1 MNFSLMPATKGRTM
15 VSKTIYIRGMTCA
28 ACVSHVTDA
37 ISSVPGVESAQVSL
51 VTDSA
56 NVEFASS
63 TVEDPDAE
71 TEIWGAISAAV
82 GDAGYSVA
90 VRSESVGRTESR
102 LTDSAEAR
110 SESQKA
116 DLLSTRNGAIVSV
129 FAAAFIMVTTFARSI
144 YAPDIPSY
152 ALNLLFFAIAIP
164 IQIRVAAPFYQSAW
178 AAAKRKTSNMN
189 SLVVVGT
196 SVAFGYSALVTITQL
211 VQGDATL
218 WSNAASFVAPGHH
231 TGTYFEVSAAIIG
244 LVLLGR
250 WLEGRTRLRAS
261 EAVRKLIELQPRTAL
276 VERQGDFVEVDIDD
290 VGVGET
296 ILVRPGER
304 IPTDANI
311 SDGTAEIDESM
322 LTGENLP
329 VVKEAGVAI
338 FAGTLNISSAFR
350 AVVMKTGSDTIL
362 SQIIRQVERAQSTRA
377 PIERFV
383 DRVTA
388 KFVPAVLVAGV
399 ASFLFWLFMAPDPS
413 FPNALLVSVTVFVVA
428 CPCALGLAT
437 PTAVVAGVGR
447 AAELGILIRDATML
461 ERTSS
466 VNTVVFDKTGT
477 LTAGEPRVVSIH
489 VHPSSGLTD
498 DEVLRFAASVE
509 IYSEH
514 PVALAIVRE
523 ARERD
528 VSIPQAND
536 FRSITGNGVYARL
549 EGSLV
554 AVMNPSAVLMEDD
567 SEIFGMVEQIQ
578 KMAETPVTV
587 SIDGR
592 LIAAIGLQDAIR
604 ADAKTAVASLRKSGV
619 ETHLITGDRNE
630 SATVVAQEVGIDHV
644 EAQVLPGDKA
654 SKVESLQRRGRRV
667 AMIGDGINDGPAL
680 ATADVGIAMASGSDI
695 AIETAD
701 VTLMNDEPAA
711 VSKLMSISRATVR
724 VIRQNLFW
732 AFAYNVLLIPVAAGV
747 LHPIFADSPPPDQL
761 RFIVS
766 ESGFLSPVAA
776 AAAMAFSSVSVSLN
790 ALRLRRS
797 K

>member
-1 MNFSLMPATKGRTM
+1 M

-37 ISSVPGVESAQVSL
+37 ISSVPGVESAEVSL
-51 VTDSA
+51 ATNSA
-56 NVEFASS
+56 NVEFVTS
-63 TVEDPDAE
+63 TSDVPICD

-82 GDAGYSVA
+82 DEAGYGIAIPDDGTTGGREERGS
-90 VRSESVGRTESR
+90 SEDAR
-102 LTDSAEAR
+102 L
-110 SESQKA
+110 ESQNSELRA
-116 DLLSTRNGAIVSV
+116 ARNSATVSV
-129 FAAAFIMVTTFARSI
+129 VAAAFIMAATFARSV

-152 ALNLLFFAIAIP
+152 ALNVLFLAVAVP
-164 IQIRVAAPFYQSAW
+164 IQMRVAAPFYRSAW

-211 VQGDATL
+211 VQGDDTL
-218 WSNAASFVAPGHH
+218 WLNAASFVAPGHH

-244 LVLLGR
+244 LVLMGR

-261 EAVRKLIELQPRTAL
+261 EAVRKLIELQPLTAL
-276 VERQGDFVEVDIDD
+276 VHRDGEFVEVDVDD
-290 VGVGET
+290 VRVGET

-304 IPTDANI
+304 IPTDAKI
-311 SDGTAEIDESM
+311 SDGAAEIDESM

-329 VVKEAGVAI
+329 AVKEVGEAI

-350 AVVMKTGSDTIL
+350 AVVTKIGSDTIL

-388 KFVPAVLVAGV
+388 KFVPAVLVAGL
-399 ASFLFWLFMAPDPS
+399 ASFLFWLIMAPDPS
-413 FPNALLVSVTVFVVA
+413 FPNALLVSVTVFVIA

-447 AAELGILIRDATML
+447 AAEFGILIRDATVL
-461 ERTSS
+461 ERTAG
-466 VNTVVFDKTGT
+466 VDVVAFDKTGT
-477 LTAGEPRVVSIH
+477 LTAGKPRVVSVH
-489 VHPSSGLTD
+489 VDPDSGVTED
-498 DEVLRFAASVE
+498 QVLIAAAAVE

-514 PVALAIVRE
+514 PVAKAIVVE
-523 ARERD
+523 AQQRGL
-528 VSIPQAND
+528 SIAKAED
-536 FRSITGNGVYARL
+536 FQSITGKGVYARVA
-549 EGSLV
+549 GSLI
-554 AVMNPSAVLMEDD
+554 AVMNPSAVLLEEN
-567 SEIFGMVEQIQ
+567 SEISDAIERIQ
-578 KMAETPVTV
+578 VDAQTPVVV
-587 SIDGR
+587 SMDGQSV
-592 LIAAIGLQDAIR
+592 AAIGLQDTIR
-604 ADAKTAVASLRKSGV
+604 ADARTAVASLQKLGV
-619 ETHLITGDRNE
+619 ETHLITGDRSE
-630 SATVVAQEVGIDHV
+630 SANVVAQAVGIERV
-644 EAQVLPGDKA
+644 EAQVLPNDKA
-654 SKVESLQRRGRRV
+654 SRVDALQLQGRRV

-701 VTLMNDEPAA
+701 VTLMNNEPGA
-711 VSKLMSISRATVR
+711 VARLMSISRSTVG

-732 AFAYNVLLIPVAAGV
+732 AFAYNVMLIPVAAGI
-747 LHPIFADSPPPDQL
+747 LHPVFADSPPPDQL
-761 RFIVS
+761 RIIVS